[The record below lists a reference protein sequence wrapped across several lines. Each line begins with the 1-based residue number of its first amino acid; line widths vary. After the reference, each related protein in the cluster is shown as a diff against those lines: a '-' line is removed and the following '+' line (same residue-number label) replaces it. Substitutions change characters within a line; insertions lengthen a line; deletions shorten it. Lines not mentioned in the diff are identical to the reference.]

1 MGKPRDCVWTYHNVF
16 FLPSV
21 LSAQV
26 WTAWLVNYYSPHRLR
41 ESLELNLQTSQSLRR
56 EDISHSAWAASLHT
70 LQETSFFILLI
81 FSLWSGK
88 RLHIG
93 CSFDWS
99 SQAAGPALSLISSS
113 KPRWGP
119 EALGRDHL
127 GGNCFWCFLLSCPR
141 PDNCAQGHLNWTCN
155 VVQLS
160 VFDDI
165 QRSEQKGK
173 QLSFISG
180 TGSATLFLELFNET
194 QACYKGLVLAFNIS
208 HTL

>member
-1 MGKPRDCVWTYHNVF
+1 MGKPREYVWTYHNTF
-16 FLPSV
+16 FSPSMQ
-21 LSAQV
+21 SAQV
-26 WTAWLVNYYSPHRLR
+26 WTAWLVNYYSLHRLW
-41 ESLELNLQTSQSLRR
+41 ESLELNLQTSPSLRR

-99 SQAAGPALSLISSS
+99 SQAARPALSLISSS

-119 EALGRDHL
+119 GALGWDHL

-155 VVQLS
+155 REQHS

-165 QRSEQKGK
+165 GLSKKENTSPLSPELMV
-173 QLSFISG
+173 QLSF
-180 TGSATLFLELFNET
+180 LNF
-194 QACYKGLVLAFNIS
+194 
-208 HTL
+208 

>member
-1 MGKPRDCVWTYHNVF
+1 MVF

-26 WTAWLVNYYSPHRLR
+26 WTAWLVNYYSPHRLW
-41 ESLELNLQTSQSLRR
+41 ESLELNLQTSPSLRR

-88 RLHIG
+88 RLHNG

-194 QACYKGLVLAFNIS
+194 QACYKRLVLAFNIP